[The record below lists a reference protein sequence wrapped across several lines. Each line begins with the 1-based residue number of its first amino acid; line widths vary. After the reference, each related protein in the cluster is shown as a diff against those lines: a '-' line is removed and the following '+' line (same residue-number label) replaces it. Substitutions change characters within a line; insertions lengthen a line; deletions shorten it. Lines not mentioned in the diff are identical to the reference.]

1 MFLVSLAVILLS
13 LALPIT
19 LLQVYDRILPNQGVG
34 TAWVLGLGVLIAM
47 LLEAM
52 LRYGRSWMLN
62 RVGMKFDA
70 ESSVDAMTRLLT
82 VPDSA
87 LKNLGHNS
95 IEDGFNALK
104 QLREYQSGQALLALY
119 GAPFV
124 ILFLALIAYVGVM
137 VVFIPLLMLVIAC
150 VCLFTG
156 KRCICSC

>member
-1 MFLVSLAVILLS
+1 
-13 LALPIT
+13 
-19 LLQVYDRILPNQGVG
+19 
-34 TAWVLGLGVLIAM
+34 M

-62 RVGMKFDA
+62 RVGTKFDA

-119 GAPFV
+119 DAPFV